1 MLTPDTTRARIC
13 PPKVR
18 PIDRVRARE
27 QLLAGKKRA
36 AEMKADTDRL
46 IERINRAMCLNPG
59 SAL

>member
-27 QLLAGKKRA
+27 QMLASKKRA
-36 AEMKADTDRL
+36 AEMSDETDRL
-46 IERINRAMCLNPG
+46 IARLDRCMHLKPG